1 MSFNCENLF
10 PLAPYFR
17 SPNSKPHRR
26 PEPNTQKKN
35 RSLSSPK
42 KHRKMAADPSGRR
55 PRYHTAV
62 NDVFTTLVGA
72 SNALSD
78 VQRRLDLEF
87 RSSYPDHANPVKLV
101 GRVKRVQEEV
111 AALKALCRDLLA
123 QKQELVDM
131 MRTSLAAQ
139 RGATQ
144 RLLAASG
151 LPLMTEDDEA
161 AYANLNQVIDE
172 WTAQLRPISAVDEE
186 DEDTNQILVN
196 AIV

>member
-1 MSFNCENLF
+1 
-10 PLAPYFR
+10 
-17 SPNSKPHRR
+17 
-26 PEPNTQKKN
+26 
-35 RSLSSPK
+35 
-42 KHRKMAADPSGRR
+42 MAADPSGRR

-172 WTAQLRPISAVDEE
+172 WTAQLRPISVDEE